1 MTRSPHIMW
10 VHRLLPLV
18 TSIICCIAEHDIY
31 MGDMFCLP
39 NKPSASLPSTPSREC
54 HMSRASATRD
64 SVLNCS
70 LWCQKASQRMA
81 SFVSFFSQM
90 YVCRMFLHV
99 WLWVLCGT
107 HIQAHRHTCGHA
119 CGHACGGQ
127 RLMSG
132 VSLSDYLAEPRVHWF
147 SLASQLAPGKR
158 CVCLLGAVLT
168 GWPPGPSAFNMCSE
182 VPDSVV
188 TLEGYILYP
197 LCHLPSLETAYF

>member
-10 VHRLLPLV
+10 VRRLLPLV

-70 LWCQKASQRMA
+70 HWCQKASQRIA
-81 SFVSFFSQM
+81 SFVSFFPKCMCVGCSCM
-90 YVCRMFLHV
+90 CDSEFCV
-99 WLWVLCGT
+99 GT

-119 CGHACGGQ
+119 CVHACGGQ

-132 VSLSDYLAEPRVHWF
+132 VSLGDSLAEPRVHWF

-158 CVCLLGAVLT
+158 CVCLLT
-168 GWPPGPSAFNMCSE
+168 GWPPGPSAFKMGSE